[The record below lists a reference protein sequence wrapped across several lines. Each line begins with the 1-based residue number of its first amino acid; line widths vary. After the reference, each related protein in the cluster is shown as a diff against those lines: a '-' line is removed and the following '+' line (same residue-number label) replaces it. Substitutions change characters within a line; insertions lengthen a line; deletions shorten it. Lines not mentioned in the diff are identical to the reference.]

1 MIITIEVLITAVWL
15 MLPAYIPNPMAAVL
29 GGGKPIDG
37 GKKMADG
44 RRILGDGK
52 TYRGLLTG
60 IFFGMVVGLL
70 QMYYLSK
77 STTLFSVELP
87 SFAGNS
93 LSASAVIVI
102 FTLAFGSL
110 FGDMFMSFFKR
121 RLGLKRGAP
130 LPGIDQLDFVFGAW
144 LLTYI
149 VSPGWFISNFT
160 IPVII
165 VLLVLTPVLHLSTNI
180 IGYFIGVKNEPW

>member
-1 MIITIEVLITAVWL
+1 MLITAVWL
-15 MLPAYIPNPMAAVL
+15 MLTAYIPNPMAAVL
-29 GGGKPIDG
+29 GGGRPIDG
-37 GKKMADG
+37 GKTMSDG

-52 TYRGLLTG
+52 TYRGLFAG
-60 IFFGMVVGLL
+60 IFFGMLVGLL

-87 SFAGNS
+87 SFAVSNS
-93 LSASAVIVI
+93 GLSAVIVI

-121 RLGLKRGAP
+121 RIGFKRGAP
-130 LPGIDQLDFVFGAW
+130 LPVIDQLDFAFGAW

-149 VSPGWFISNFT
+149 VSPAWFTSNFT

>member
-1 MIITIEVLITAVWL
+1 MLIIAVWL

-37 GKKMADG
+37 GKTMADG

-52 TYRGLLTG
+52 TYRGLLAG
-60 IFFGMVVGLL
+60 IFFGMVMGLL

-93 LSASAVIVI
+93 VNPSGLIVI
-102 FTLAFGSL
+102 FTLAVGSL

-130 LPGIDQLDFVFGAW
+130 LPVIDQLDFVIGAW
-144 LLTYI
+144 LLTYL
-149 VSPGWFISNFT
+149 VSPVWFTANFT
-160 IPVII
+160 LPVII

>member
-1 MIITIEVLITAVWL
+1 
-15 MLPAYIPNPMAAVL
+15 MLPAYIPSPVAAVF

-37 GKKMADG
+37 GKTLGDG

-52 TYRGLLTG
+52 TYRGLLSG

-70 QMYYLSK
+70 QMYYLSMN
-77 STTLFSVELP
+77 SMLFSVELP
-87 SFAGNS
+87 SFAGNGVN
-93 LSASAVIVI
+93 ATVVI
-102 FTLAFGSL
+102 FALAFGSL

-130 LPGIDQLDFVFGAW
+130 LPVVDQLDFVFGAW

-149 VSPGWFISNFT
+149 IAPGWFTANFT
-160 IPVII
+160 ASIII